1 MANNDPQPGVPT
13 ATGTLQGTAQ
23 FVWSGTAWVAQGG
36 TSGGAITLG
45 AGSAIIGK
53 VGIDQTTP
61 GTTNGVQVNAALPAG
76 TALIGKVG
84 IDQTTPGTTNAV
96 QAGGYTPRVTATYA
110 RPADNTAY
118 SIGDLIGNSGTANLV
133 VPISF
138 TVARASGGSGRVT
151 GCRCVVTAASGTIVL
166 PAFDLLLFR
175 PEASIPFAAAGYP
188 ADNAALNVT
197 SAAML
202 ELVGILSFGVT
213 NWRNQA
219 GGSTA
224 AGTQIYQASGFVN
237 RPYAPFNLA
246 SIPSSVVL
254 GLLQAQ
260 NTWTPTAVI
269 NTFDFA
275 LDVDQD

>member
-1 MANNDPQPGVPT
+1 VAASDPVLNVPT
-13 ATGTLQGTAQ
+13 PGGYIAGAAQ
-23 FVWSGTAWVAQGG
+23 FVWDAGAGAWVAAGG
-36 TSGGAITLG
+36 SASGG
-45 AGSAIIGK
+45 
-53 VGIDQTTP
+53 VG
-61 GTTNGVQVNAALPAG
+61 
-76 TALIGKVG
+76 G
-84 IDQTTPGTTNAV
+84 I
-96 QAGGYTPRVTATYA
+96 TPRVTATYA

-118 SIGDLIGNSGTANLV
+118 AIGDIIGNSGTANLV

-138 TVARASGGSGRVT
+138 TVARVAGGSGRIT

-175 PEASIPFAAAGYP
+175 PETSIPFAAAGYP
-188 ADNAALNVT
+188 ADNAALNIT

-202 ELVGILSFGVT
+202 QMVGVLGFSVT
-213 NWRNQA
+213 GWRNQA
-219 GGSTA
+219 GGATA
-224 AGTQIYQASGFVN
+224 AGTQIFQAVGFTT

-246 SIPSSVVL
+246 SCGGQLVL

-260 NTWTPTAVI
+260 NTWTPTGVI

>member
-1 MANNDPQPGVPT
+1 MTDRI
-13 ATGTLQGTAQ
+13 
-23 FVWSGTAWVAQGG
+23 SGTVS
-36 TSGGAITLG
+36 SGGF
-45 AGSAIIGK
+45 
-53 VGIDQTTP
+53 
-61 GTTNGVQVNAALPAG
+61 
-76 TALIGKVG
+76 
-84 IDQTTPGTTNAV
+84 
-96 QAGGYTPRVTATYA
+96 TPRVTATYA

-118 SIGDLIGNSGTANLV
+118 SVGDLIGNSGTANLV

-138 TVARASGGSGRVT
+138 TVGRLSGGGSGRIT
-151 GCRCVVTAASGTIVL
+151 GARCVVTAASGTIVL

-175 PEASIPFAAAGYP
+175 PESNIPFAAAGYP

-202 ELVGILSFGVT
+202 QLVGVLAFSST

-224 AGTQIYQASGFVN
+224 AGTQIYQATGFVN
-237 RPYAPFNLA
+237 RPYAPFNLDTTA
-246 SIPSSVVL
+246 LQTIL

-260 NTWTPTAVI
+260 NTWTPTGVV
-269 NTFDFA
+269 NTFDIA